1 MTSRRTGAA
10 AHLPIVT
17 IAIVASGLLA
27 GSKAGAQTYPAKPI
41 RLVVPL
47 AAGGGVDLISR
58 LVGQKMSE
66 NLRQPVLVD
75 NRPGASTMI
84 GTEIVARSPA
94 DGYTL
99 VMASSSH
106 GINTSLYKVPFD
118 PVKDFAGI
126 SLLATSPL
134 LLVVHPSVPA
144 KSLADLITLARKN
157 PGKVNYGSSGN
168 ASVLH
173 LSGEMFNVLA
183 GVRTVHIPYKG
194 SGPAIPAVLAGE
206 IDMLFSTPVST
217 MPLVR
222 NGRLRA
228 LATTGLNRSR
238 VTPELPTVAEAGLA
252 GFETGAWYALL
263 APAGTPPAVIE
274 RLNAEAVKAVQ
285 LPDVT
290 SRLDGEGIEIVGSTP
305 EQAMQYIQAQLARWA
320 KVIKAAGIKAE

>member
-1 MTSRRTGAA
+1 MARPSSVARAGILAVSSSLGVACFLLPASAA
-10 AHLPIVT
+10 AQ
-17 IAIVASGLLA
+17 AF
-27 GSKAGAQTYPAKPI
+27 PAKPV

-66 NLRQPVLVD
+66 GLRQQVVVEK
-75 NRPGASTMI
+75 RPGASTMI
-84 GTEIVARSPA
+84 GTEIVARSAP

-106 GINTSLYKVPFD
+106 GINSSLYSVPFD
-118 PVKDFAGI
+118 PVKDFTGI

-144 KSLADLITLARKN
+144 KTLADLVSIARKH
-157 PGKVNYGSSGN
+157 PGKINYGSSGN

-173 LSGEMFNVLA
+173 LSGELFNVMA
-183 GVRTVHIPYKG
+183 GVKTVHIPYKG
-194 SGPAIPAVLAGE
+194 SGPAIPAILAGE

-222 NGRLRA
+222 DGRLRA
-228 LATTGLNRSR
+228 LATTGLKRSR
-238 VTPELPTVAEAGLA
+238 ATPDIPTVAESGLP

-263 APAGTPPAVIE
+263 APAGVPPAIVD
-274 RLNAEAVKAVQ
+274 RLNAEAIKGLQAA
-285 LPDVT
+285 DVVG
-290 SRLDGEGIEIVGSTP
+290 RLDKEGIEIVGSTP
-305 EQAMQYIQAQLARWA
+305 DQAMQYVQAQIARWA
-320 KVIKAAGIKAE
+320 RVVKAAGIKAE

>member
-1 MTSRRTGAA
+1 MSCSRKCHVAFWM
-10 AHLPIVT
+10 
-17 IAIVASGLLA
+17 IAIAGLL
-27 GSKAGAQTYPAKPI
+27 GGFDAGAQSYPSKPI

-58 LVGQKMSE
+58 LVGQKMAESV
-66 NLRQPVLVD
+66 RQSVIVD

-84 GTEIVARSPA
+84 GTEIVARSAP

-134 LLVVHPSVPA
+134 LLLVHPTVPA
-144 KSLADLITLARKN
+144 KSVGDLIAIARKH
-157 PGKVNYGSSGN
+157 PGKINYGSSGN

-173 LSGEMFNVLA
+173 LSGEMFNVMA

-194 SGPAIPAVLAGE
+194 SGPAVPAVIAGE
-206 IDMLFSTPVST
+206 IDMLFSSPVST

-222 NGRLRA
+222 SGKLRA
-228 LATTGLNRSR
+228 LATTGAKRSR
-238 VTPELPTVAEAGLA
+238 ATPELPTVAEAALP
-252 GFETGAWYALL
+252 GFETGAWYMLL
-263 APAGTPPAVIE
+263 APAGTPSAVIAK
-274 RLNAEAVKAVQ
+274 LNAEAVKAIH
-285 LPDVT
+285 LADVT
-290 SRLDGEGIEIVGSTP
+290 SRLEGEGVEIVGSTP
-305 EQAMQYIQAQLARWA
+305 EQAIQYIQAQLVRWDR
-320 KVIKAAGIKAE
+320 VVKAAGIKAE

>member
-1 MTSRRTGAA
+1 MPRSRKCPAA
-10 AHLPIVT
+10 FWL
-17 IAIVASGLLA
+17 IAIAGLL
-27 GSKAGAQTYPAKPI
+27 GGFDAGAQSYPAKPI

-47 AAGGGVDLISR
+47 APGGGVDLISR
-58 LVGQKMSE
+58 LVGQKMAES
-66 NLRQPVLVD
+66 LRQSVIVD

-84 GTEIVARSPA
+84 GTEIVAKSPP

-99 VMASSSH
+99 AMASSSH

-134 LLVVHPSVPA
+134 LLVVHPNVPA
-144 KSLADLITLARKN
+144 KSVSDLIALARKH

-173 LSGEMFNVLA
+173 LSGEMFNVMA
-183 GVRTVHIPYKG
+183 GVKTVHIPYKG
-194 SGPAIPAVLAGE
+194 SGPAIPAVIAGE

-222 NGRLRA
+222 SGKLRA
-228 LATTGLNRSR
+228 LATTGAKRSR
-238 VTPELPTVAEAGLA
+238 ATPELPTVAEAALP

-263 APAGTPPAVIE
+263 APAGTPSAVIAK
-274 RLNAEAVKAVQ
+274 LNAEAVKAVH

-290 SRLDGEGIEIVGSTP
+290 SRLEGEGVEIVGSTP
-305 EQAMQYIQAQLARWA
+305 EQAIQYIQAQLARWD
-320 KVIKAAGIKAE
+320 KVVKAAGIKAE